1 MSSLDSYRSGEYC
14 RSAYN
19 GGGVPPNALIM
30 PAMIKDPFA
39 RLGLDREVLT
49 VSQLNGRARV
59 LLEDVFSNIWVE
71 GEISNLSRPASGHV
85 YFTLKD
91 SGAQVRC
98 ALFRSNAARVRQALK
113 DGLAVKV
120 RGKVSLFEGRGDYQL
135 ILDTVEPAGDGALRL
150 AFDALKE
157 KLNAEGL
164 FSAERKV
171 ALPLHPQRIGIVSS
185 PTGAVIRDIISVF
198 RRRAPQVEL
207 TLIPTA
213 VQGRE
218 AINQIVRALK
228 LADSRGFDALIL
240 ARGGGSLEDL
250 WCFNEEAVAR
260 AIDACVTPIVSA
272 VGHETDVSISDF
284 VADVRA
290 PTPSAA
296 AELLAPDSSDLHR
309 RVENLQRRLVTRM
322 RDRLMRDQLRLDG
335 ISRRLRHPGERLR
348 QRAQRL
354 DDLDMRLRRAFEQL
368 LHKRQV
374 RMSHLQ
380 SRLAAQHPG
389 RTLAFLKQ
397 RLDVLAERLPRAI
410 KENLKTRR
418 LQLQNQVQTL
428 NVVSPLATLGRGYSI
443 LLDER
448 GRAIR
453 TAEQT
458 KTGQRLTA
466 KLAEGELQ
474 VRVEDNHLTPV
485 TLSLLD

>member
-1 MSSLDSYRSGEYC
+1 
-14 RSAYN
+14 
-19 GGGVPPNALIM
+19 M
-30 PAMIKDPFA
+30 PAMIKDPFQ

-71 GEISNLSRPASGHV
+71 GEISNLAKPASGHV

-91 SGAQVRC
+91 SQAQVRC
-98 ALFRSNAARVRQALK
+98 ALFRQNAARVRQALR
-113 DGLAVKV
+113 DGMAVKV

-135 ILDTVEPAGDGALRL
+135 ILDSVEPAGDGALRL
-150 AFDALKE
+150 AFEALKT
-157 KLNAEGL
+157 KLSNEGL
-164 FSAERKV
+164 FSPENKIP
-171 ALPLHPQRIGIVSS
+171 LPAHPQRIGIVSS

-198 RRRAPQVEL
+198 RRRAPQIQL

-218 AINQIVRALK
+218 ATGQIVRALQ
-228 LADSRGFDALIL
+228 LADRRGFDALIL

-250 WCFNEEAVAR
+250 WCFNEEPVAR
-260 AIDACVTPIVSA
+260 AIAACQTPIISA

-296 AELLAPDSSDLHR
+296 AELLAPDANELVQRLNSLHR
-309 RVENLQRRLVTRM
+309 RLVMRM
-322 RDRLMRDQLRLDG
+322 QNRIERERLRLDG

-348 QRAQRL
+348 QQAQRL
-354 DDLDMRLRRAFEQL
+354 DDLDMRLRRAFERTLQ
-368 LHKRQV
+368 HRQERV
-374 RMSHLQ
+374 ARLDM
-380 SRLAAQHPG
+380 RLAAQHPG
-389 RTLAFLKQ
+389 RALALLRQ
-397 RLDVLAERLPRAI
+397 RLDGLSERLPRAMRDA
-410 KENLKTRR
+410 LKDRR
-418 LQLQNQVQTL
+418 QQLQADVQTL
-428 NVVSPLATLGRGYSI
+428 NAISPLATLGRGYSI

-448 GRAIR
+448 GKAIR
-453 TAEQT
+453 NAAQT
-458 KTGQRLTA
+458 KPGQRLKA
-466 KLAEGELQ
+466 RLGEGELE

>member
-1 MSSLDSYRSGEYC
+1 
-14 RSAYN
+14 
-19 GGGVPPNALIM
+19 M
-30 PAMIKDPFA
+30 PRMIKDPFE

-71 GEISNLSRPASGHV
+71 GEISNLARPASGHV

-98 ALFRSNAARVRQALK
+98 ALFRNNAARVRQALR

-157 KLNAEGL
+157 KLGNEGL
-164 FSAERKV
+164 FSSERKR
-171 ALPLHPQRIGIVSS
+171 ALPAHPQRIGIVSS

-198 RRRAPQVEL
+198 RRRAPQVRL

-218 AINQIVRALK
+218 ATAQIVRALQ
-228 LADSRGFDALIL
+228 LADARGFDALIL

-260 AIDACVTPIVSA
+260 AIAACVTPIVSA

-296 AELLAPDSSDLHR
+296 AELLAPDSSDLGR
-309 RVENLQRRLVTRM
+309 RLESLQRRLLLRIQN
-322 RDRLMRDQLRLDG
+322 RLAHDRLRLD
-335 ISRRLRHPGERLR
+335 SLARRLRHPGERLR
-348 QRAQRL
+348 QQAQRL
-354 DDLDMRLRRAFEQL
+354 DDLDMRLRRAFEQRL
-368 LHKRQV
+368 NQRRERLAR
-374 RMSHLQ
+374 LDT
-380 SRLAAQHPG
+380 RLAAQHPG
-389 RTLAFLKQ
+389 RALALLKQ
-397 RLDVLAERLPRAI
+397 RLDNLAERLPRAMRQT
-410 KENLKTRR
+410 LATRR
-418 LQLQNQVQTL
+418 QHLQVQVQTL
-428 NVVSPLATLGRGYSI
+428 QVVSPLATLSRGYSI

-448 GRAIR
+448 GQAIR
-453 TAEQT
+453 SAAQT
-458 KTGQRLTA
+458 RNGQRLTA
-466 KLAEGELQ
+466 RLGEGELQ

>member
-1 MSSLDSYRSGEYC
+1 
-14 RSAYN
+14 
-19 GGGVPPNALIM
+19 
-30 PAMIKDPFA
+30 MIKDPFA

-49 VSQLNGRARV
+49 VTQLNGRARV

-71 GEISNLSRPASGHV
+71 GEISNLARPASGHV

-98 ALFRSNAARVRQALK
+98 ALFRQNAARVRQALK

-157 KLNAEGL
+157 KLSAEGL

-171 ALPLHPQRIGIVSS
+171 PLPAHPQRIGIISS

-198 RRRAPQVEL
+198 RRRAPQVQL

-218 AINQIVRALK
+218 ATAQIVRALK
-228 LADSRGFDALIL
+228 LADARGFDALIL

-250 WCFNEEAVAR
+250 
-260 AIDACVTPIVSA
+260 VSA

-296 AELLAPDSSDLHR
+296 AELLAPDSSDLVR
-309 RVENLQRRLVTRM
+309 RVESLHRRLVMRM
-322 RDRLMRDQLRLDG
+322 RDRLMRDRLRLEG
-335 ISRRLRHPGERLR
+335 IARRLRHPGERLR
-348 QRAQRL
+348 QQAQRL
-354 DDLDMRLRRAFEQL
+354 DDLDMRLRRAFERSL
-368 LHKRQV
+368 NTRRERLIR
-374 RMSHLQ
+374 LET
-380 SRLAAQHPG
+380 RLAGQHPG
-389 RTLAFLKQ
+389 RQLAMLRQ
-397 RLDVLAERLPRAI
+397 RLDSLAERLPRAMR
-410 KENLKTRR
+410 EGLKGRR
-418 LQLQNQVQTL
+418 LQLQSQVQTL
-428 NVVSPLATLGRGYSI
+428 HVVSPLATLGRGYSI

-448 GRAIR
+448 GHAIR
-453 TAEQT
+453 NAAQT
-458 KTGQRLTA
+458 HNGQRLKA
-466 KLAEGELQ
+466 RLGEGELH

>member
-1 MSSLDSYRSGEYC
+1 
-14 RSAYN
+14 
-19 GGGVPPNALIM
+19 M

-59 LLEDVFSNIWVE
+59 LLEDVFSSIWVE

-218 AINQIVRALK
+218 AIGQIVRALK
-228 LADSRGFDALIL
+228 IADARGFDALIL

-309 RVENLQRRLVTRM
+309 RVDSLQRRLVSRM
-322 RDRLMRDQLRLDG
+322 QDRLMREKLRLDG

-354 DDLDMRLRRAFEQL
+354 DDLDMRMRRAFEQMM
-368 LHKRQV
+368 HKRQV
-374 RMSHLQ
+374 RMAHLE

-389 RTLAFLKQ
+389 RTLAFLRQ

-410 KENLKTRR
+410 KENIKTRR
-418 LQLQNQVQTL
+418 LQLQSQVQTL

-448 GRAIR
+448 GKAIR
-453 TAEQT
+453 AAEQT
-458 KTGQRLTA
+458 HTGQRLTA
-466 KLAEGELQ
+466 KLGEGELQ

>member
-1 MSSLDSYRSGEYC
+1 ML
-14 RSAYN
+14 
-19 GGGVPPNALIM
+19 
-30 PAMIKDPFA
+30 AMIKDPFA

-98 ALFRSNAARVRQALK
+98 ALFRQSAARVRQVLK

-135 ILDTVEPAGDGALRL
+135 ILDTVEPAGEGALRL
-150 AFDALKE
+150 AFDALKD
-157 KLNAEGL
+157 KLSVEGL

-171 ALPLHPQRIGIVSS
+171 PLPLHPRRIGIISS

-198 RRRAPQVEL
+198 RRRAPQVQL

-213 VQGRE
+213 VQGRD
-218 AINQIVRALK
+218 AIAQIVRALK

-296 AELLAPDSSDLHR
+296 AELLAPDVSDLHR
-309 RVENLQRRLVTRM
+309 RVDNLKRRLVTRIQ
-322 RDRLMRDQLRLDG
+322 DRLMRERLRLEG

-348 QRAQRL
+348 QQAQRL
-354 DDLDMRLRRAFEQL
+354 DDLDMRLRRAFEQ
-368 LHKRQV
+368 HTQKRAA
-374 RMSHLQ
+374 RLAHLQ
-380 SRLAAQHPG
+380 ARLAAQHPG
-389 RTLAFLKQ
+389 RTLALLKQ
-397 RLDVLAERLPRAI
+397 RLDSLSQRLPRAI
-410 KENLKTRR
+410 REILKTRR
-418 LQLQNQVQTL
+418 LQLQSHMQTL
-428 NVVSPLATLGRGYSI
+428 HVVSPLATLSRGYSI

-448 GRAIR
+448 GHAIR
-453 TAEQT
+453 SAEQT
-458 KTGQRLTA
+458 HNGQRLKA
-466 KLAEGELQ
+466 RLGEGELQ
-474 VRVEDNHLTPV
+474 VRVEDNHLAPV

>member
-1 MSSLDSYRSGEYC
+1 M
-14 RSAYN
+14 
-19 GGGVPPNALIM
+19 M
-30 PAMIKDPFA
+30 PHMIKDPFA
-39 RLGLDREVLT
+39 ALGLDREVLT

-71 GEISNLSRPASGHV
+71 GEISNLARPASGHV

-98 ALFRSNAARVRQALK
+98 ALFRQNAAKVRQALK

-150 AFDALKE
+150 AFEALKE
-157 KLNAEGL
+157 KLGAEGL
-164 FSAERKV
+164 FSTERKV
-171 ALPLHPQRIGIVSS
+171 ALPAHPRRIGIVSS

-228 LADSRGFDALIL
+228 LADSRGFDAIIL

-260 AIDACVTPIVSA
+260 AIDACVTPVVSA

-296 AELLAPDSSDLHR
+296 AELLAPDMGDLQR
-309 RVENLQRRLVTRM
+309 RVENLQRRLLLRM
-322 RDRLMRDQLRLDG
+322 RNLLAHHSLRVEGLT
-335 ISRRLRHPGERLR
+335 RRLRHPGERLR
-348 QRAQRL
+348 QQAQRL
-354 DDLDMRLRRAFEQL
+354 DDLDMRLRRAFVQRL
-368 LHKRQV
+368 NHRRQ
-374 RMSHLQ
+374 RLGHLDA
-380 SRLAAQHPG
+380 RLAAQHPG
-389 RTLAFLKQ
+389 RALAVLKQ
-397 RLDVLAERLPRAI
+397 RLEGLDLQLRRAFEQQLKARRERISGLQQRLPKAI
-410 KENLKTRR
+410 TTVLKDRR
-418 LQLQNQVQTL
+418 QQLQAQMQTL
-428 NVVSPLATLGRGYSI
+428 HIVSPLATLGRGYSI
-443 LLDER
+443 LLDDH
-448 GRAIR
+448 GQAIR
-453 TAEQT
+453 SAEQT
-458 KTGQRLTA
+458 RNGQRLTA
-466 KLAEGELQ
+466 RLGEGELL

>member
-1 MSSLDSYRSGEYC
+1 
-14 RSAYN
+14 
-19 GGGVPPNALIM
+19 
-30 PAMIKDPFA
+30 MIKDPFA
-39 RLGLDREVLT
+39 RLNLDREVLT

-71 GEISNLSRPASGHV
+71 GEISNLARPASGHM

-98 ALFRSNAARVRQALK
+98 ALFRQNAQRVRQALK

-150 AFDALKE
+150 AFDALKD
-157 KLNAEGL
+157 KLMAEGL

-171 ALPLHPQRIGIVSS
+171 PLPAHPQRIGIVSS

-198 RRRAPQVEL
+198 RRRAPQVRL

-213 VQGRE
+213 VQGRD
-218 AINQIVRALK
+218 ATAQIVRALE
-228 LADSRGFDALIL
+228 LADARGFDAIIL

-260 AIDACVTPIVSA
+260 AVDACVTPIVSA

-296 AELLAPDSSDLHR
+296 AELLAPDSSDLVR
-309 RVENLQRRLVTRM
+309 RVESLERRL
-322 RDRLMRDQLRLDG
+322 LMRMQNRLRHDRLRLDG
-335 ISRRLRHPGERLR
+335 LAARLRHPGERLR
-348 QRAQRL
+348 QQAQRL
-354 DDLDMRLRRAFEQL
+354 DDLDMRMRRAFE
-368 LHKRQV
+368 HRMRNSRQ
-374 RMSHLQ
+374 RMERLEG
-380 SRLAAQHPG
+380 RLAAQHPG
-389 RTLAFLKQ
+389 RTLALLKQ
-397 RLDVLAERLPRAI
+397 RVDTLAARLPRAI
-410 KENLKTRR
+410 RENLKDRR
-418 LQLQNQVQTL
+418 QALQAQMQTL
-428 NVVSPLATLGRGYSI
+428 HVVSPLATLGRGYSI

-448 GRAIR
+448 GQAIR
-453 TAEQT
+453 SAAQT
-458 KTGQRLTA
+458 STGQRLKA
-466 KLAEGELQ
+466 RLGEGELD